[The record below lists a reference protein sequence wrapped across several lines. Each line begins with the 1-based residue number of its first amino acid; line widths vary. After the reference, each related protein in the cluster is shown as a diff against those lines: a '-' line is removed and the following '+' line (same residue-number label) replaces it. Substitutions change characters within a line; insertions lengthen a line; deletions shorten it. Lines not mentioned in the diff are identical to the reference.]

1 MHHTYG
7 QWESASKMPIIVLYC
22 ILYYKYS
29 SVIDENH
36 FLISISKTIPFE
48 NDLFLISFSF
58 VFCQLSG
65 IISDGNDKNVRLCF

>member
-48 NDLFLISFSF
+48 NDLFLIS
-58 VFCQLSG
+58 
-65 IISDGNDKNVRLCF
+65 